1 MNLSNV
7 SQNEWKDY
15 CRECVLSSIY
25 LDPRWLELIESVYPR
40 LRIHR
45 LVCTDTLDGIR
56 WLLPLVEIKP
66 LGRRRPMLISL
77 PFGNYGGFIL
87 SENSDRGLTDND
99 LLPLVHFFEE
109 TDAFAL
115 ELREIDKPGHGFYIQ
130 DRFRAFEVFFPEGV
144 DDLWKKVITGNA
156 RTSVRKA
163 DKFHLE
169 AVFDYPQAVDVFQEI
184 YERNASYHGTPIHP
198 VKWYKMLTSLF
209 SQESEVVFARYAGKF
224 IGALLILHYQ
234 GKSVLHA
241 AVIDPEYRKIP
252 ITDRLIWSAF
262 EHIVQKKL
270 TKSFDFGRT
279 RPDPGKLFFKR
290 KWGGVE
296 RPIYYSYVIEPGR
309 KIPQILPE
317 NPSYKPA
324 IWMWRH
330 LPMALKR
337 SLGPFFRSRIPT

>member
-1 MNLSNV
+1 MNLSSV
-7 SQNEWKDY
+7 SHDEWKGY
-15 CRECVLSSIY
+15 CKDCVLSSVY

-45 LVCTDTLDGIR
+45 LVCTDALDRIC

-66 LGRRRPMLISL
+66 LGKRRPMLISL
-77 PFGNYGGFIL
+77 PFGNYGGFL
-87 SENSDRGLTDND
+87 FPQENRTGLND
-99 LLPLVHFFEE
+99 DTLVPLVHFFEHSN
-109 TDAFAL
+109 ALAL
-115 ELREIDKPGHGFYIQ
+115 ELREIHEPTHSLHVE
-130 DRFRAFEVFFPEGV
+130 DRFKRFEILFPV
-144 DDLWKKVITGNA
+144 DVDVLWKNVITGNA

-163 DKFHLE
+163 DKFHVE
-169 AVFDYPQAVDVFQEI
+169 PVFDYPGAVDAFQEI

-198 VKWYKMLTSLF
+198 VAWYKTLTSLF
-209 SQESEVVFARYAGKF
+209 SQESEIVFARYEGTF

-234 GKSVLHA
+234 GKSILHA
-241 AVIDPEYRKIP
+241 AVVDPEYRRIP
-252 ITDRLIWSAF
+252 ITDKLIWSAF
-262 EHIVQKKL
+262 ERIVQRRL

-296 RPIYYSYVIEPGR
+296 HAIYYSYVMKPGEE
-309 KIPQILPE
+309 IPQILPE
-317 NPSYKPA
+317 NPAYKPA

-337 SLGPFFRSRIPT
+337 SIGPLFRSRIPT